1 MKRHSLDLDRKQ
13 MDRVFKYW
21 VRKLGLERWH
31 ITWDFF
37 TKEELPADDELMD
50 VQGETVCD
58 VLTHTGIVKLRP
70 LELWPYTDT
79 PMDLEQVA
87 VHEILHIKMDFLWK
101 NLENDKILQDILHEL
116 IDDLAW
122 MLVDERRTG
131 SDLLAEKPRRKRRTA
146 RKTSCGRAKGR

>member
-13 MDRVFKYW
+13 MDRVFRYW

-58 VLTHTGIVKLRP
+58 
-70 LELWPYTDT
+70 
-79 PMDLEQVA
+79 A
-87 VHEILHIKMDFLWK
+87 
-101 NLENDKILQDILHEL
+101 
-116 IDDLAW
+116 
-122 MLVDERRTG
+122 
-131 SDLLAEKPRRKRRTA
+131 
-146 RKTSCGRAKGR
+146 